1 MLRLDKMQTTDKDTH
16 QYIHVQFRLITLSKP
31 FCFFFVCSFLHFI
44 TVTNKTSIGVKGN
57 TSKIMTKENESQK
70 KKILKVLVKC
80 SGRFGYF
87 TIKSWFW
94 SDSQHHGRA
103 FLSRRLNDWTD
114 FGFCFVCCCE
124 EQGFPEMEAAL
135 SIA

>member
-57 TSKIMTKENESQK
+57 TSIKIMTKENESQK
-70 KKILKVLVKC
+70 KKN
-80 SGRFGYF
+80 S
-87 TIKSWFW
+87 
-94 SDSQHHGRA
+94 
-103 FLSRRLNDWTD
+103 
-114 FGFCFVCCCE
+114 
-124 EQGFPEMEAAL
+124 QGFGQMFRQVWL
-135 SIA
+135 FHHKILILV

>member
-1 MLRLDKMQTTDKDTH
+1 MQTTDKDTH

-31 FCFFFVCSFLHFI
+31 FCFFFFVCSFLHFI
-44 TVTNKTSIGVKGN
+44 TVTNKTSIVSKATQVK
-57 TSKIMTKENESQK
+57 SWQK
-70 KKILKVLVKC
+70 KMIHKTKILKVLVKC

-103 FLSRRLNDWTD
+103 FLSRRFNDWTD